1 MFGSKARDGAIDA
14 ATKRQRVLKEQRIV
28 VFRDEWGNSRGF
40 GHPRGTTALALVV
53 WPDTWQGLAPHA
65 WWVALNYSE
74 ACELRKKSLHHLPR
88 PPMVP
93 KLHEL
98 WWDLLVVGGIR
109 DSQVEVRL
117 CLGL

>member
-1 MFGSKARDGAIDA
+1 MFGSNARDGAIDA
-14 ATKRQRVLKEQRIV
+14 ATKRQRVLKEHRIA
-28 VFRDEWGNSRGF
+28 VFRDEWGSSRGP
-40 GHPRGTTALALVV
+40 GHPRGTTAPPPVV
-53 WPDTWQGLAPHA
+53 RPDTWQGLAPHA
-65 WWVALNYSE
+65 RRAVLNYSE

-88 PPMVP
+88 PPVVP

-109 DSQVEVRL
+109 DPLVDVRL